1 MNSEPKKDC
10 IMQYHF
16 ELGELF
22 DRLSILQLKEV
33 KHTELKAQFTQEINA
48 IMHDID
54 ILLTNSHQQIT
65 AEFLRNLIVLSQF
78 NAHIWYLED
87 AARLGNAGDDLRL
100 THSINGIRREAINRI
115 QRLINGRIDKKVDC
129 LANVFAQEFKEQ
141 WTPSG
146 Y

>member
-16 ELGELF
+16 ELGELL
-22 DRLSILQLKEV
+22 DRLTILQLKEV
-33 KHTELKAQFTQEINA
+33 KHIQLKEQFTQEIEA
-48 IMHDID
+48 IVHDINVM
-54 ILLTNSHQQIT
+54 LTNSHKQIT
-65 AEFLRNLIVLSQF
+65 ADFLRNLIVLAQF